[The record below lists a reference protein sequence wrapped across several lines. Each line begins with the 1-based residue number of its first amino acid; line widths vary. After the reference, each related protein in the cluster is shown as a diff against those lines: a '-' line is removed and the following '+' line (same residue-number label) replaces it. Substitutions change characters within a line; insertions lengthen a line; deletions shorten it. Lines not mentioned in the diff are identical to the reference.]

1 MTTGFVHLL
10 PNTMSKR
17 QFHYVCTRKG
27 RRLVA
32 KDLRTFINQIAQER
46 PDELVMVEREVDPVF
61 ELTGVV
67 EKLEKSHQYPGVL
80 FTNVKGSKLPVFINS
95 MASYRRLAMSLGFTL
110 EEAIREYSIREANPL
125 PLKEVDSAQAPV
137 HEVILTGDDVDLGL
151 LPFTHHNEHDAGKYI
166 SAGIS
171 LVKDRESGKINAGMY
186 RLQIQSKN
194 EMGFMVNPINHANY
208 VRIDYEEHNEE
219 MPVAVV
225 IGHHPAVYMA
235 SVSKVFGIGG
245 ELEVAGGLMGEQLEV
260 VKAKTIDMLV
270 PARAEIIIEGVIKPG
285 KRRFEGPFGEWPRYY
300 AKEGEQPVIDVTAI
314 TMRRD
319 AICQD
324 LLNAHAEHHLLG
336 ALPRMGSIYRQVKG
350 VVPHLKA
357 VNLPLSGTG
366 RVFCYISIKKRSEGE
381 PKQAAFAA
389 LTTEPNIK
397 HVIVVDDDIDV
408 FDENEVQWAVATRF
422 EADRDL
428 IIMPNCMG
436 GHLNPTSYAYERM
449 EKGPMQT
456 KLIMDA
462 TKPLPPVKFPVV
474 AKVPEEVVNS
484 IKLDEYIKPFNSAA
498 LEVAAG
504 QNEE

>member
-1 MTTGFVHLL
+1 M
-10 PNTMSKR
+10 
-17 QFHYVCTRKG
+17 
-27 RRLVA
+27 A
-32 KDLRTFINQIAQER
+32 KDLRTFIDQIIKEY
-46 PDELVMVEREVDPVF
+46 PDEIVMVDREVDPVF

-67 EKLEKSHQYPGVL
+67 EKLENEKKYPGVL
-80 FTNVKGSKLPVFINS
+80 FNNVKGSKIPVFINS
-95 MASYRRLAMSLGFTL
+95 MASYRRLALSLDMTL
-110 EEAIREYSIREANPL
+110 EQAIEEYSVREANPL
-125 PLKEVDSAQAPV
+125 PLKEVSSDQAPV
-137 HEVILTGDDVDLGL
+137 HEVVLTGDDVDLGI

-171 LVKDRESGKINAGMY
+171 LVKDRASGKINAGMY

-208 VRIDYEEHNEE
+208 VRIDYEEANED
-219 MPVAVV
+219 MPVAIV
-225 IGHHPAVYMA
+225 IGHHPAVYMG
-235 SVSKVFGIGG
+235 SVSKVFGVGG
-245 ELEVAGGLMGEQLEV
+245 ELEVAGGLMGESLEMV
-260 VKAKTIDMLV
+260 QAKTIDMLV
-270 PARAEIIIEGVIKPG
+270 PARSEIVIEGIIKPG
-285 KRRFEGPFGEWPRYY
+285 RRRFEGPFGEWPRYY
-300 AKEGEQPVIDVTAI
+300 AKEGEQPVIEVTAI

-336 ALPRMGSIYRQVKG
+336 ALPRMGSIYRQVKS
-350 VVPHLKA
+350 VVPHMKA

-366 RVFCYISIKKRSEGE
+366 RVFCYISIKKRAEGE

-397 HVIVVDDDIDV
+397 HVIIVDEDIDV
-408 FDENEVQWAVATRF
+408 FDENDVQWAVATRF

-436 GHLNPTSYAYERM
+436 GHLNPTSYDYERM

-474 AKVPEEVVNS
+474 ARVPEEVVSKIN
-484 IKLDEYIKPFNSAA
+484 LDDYVKPFNASA

-504 QNEE
+504 EQA